1 MNIVKNGVWRSLFTD
16 EFYFINFDTEVI
28 TQLSLAGGS
37 LVSERSL
44 LLPAIYWDTTPS
56 LLKRN
61 MSENG
66 DGQGDRES
74 SSSSKKSASP
84 SKPPRPPPPSNCS
97 KLSQPSSI
105 QQHLDALQPLK
116 PDRVRWFVKEDKK
129 WVPFSGCDSLAI
141 EQCYRQILAL
151 ESRIEDS
158 CKPLNTSKMYE
169 MPTVKG
175 NLYEVDVVAR
185 ECTPIYWKGMCKLY
199 AWGRGLRLSGFR
211 KDSRKIAYLVEGL
224 PGVLGN
230 KGTLAKY
237 RREQGNISQF
247 LGTGNKISKNYST
260 KTFWESVGTW
270 EHSAILEGKK
280 GTRTPPGRP
289 SLFRTETE
297 VQKPYPVQQHIPVCE
312 LFEGVPPPRITS
324 LIN

>member
-1 MNIVKNGVWRSLFTD
+1 M
-16 EFYFINFDTEVI
+16 
-28 TQLSLAGGS
+28 
-37 LVSERSL
+37 VSERSL
-44 LLPAIYWDTTPS
+44 LLPAIYWDATPS

-66 DGQGDRES
+66 DGNGDRES

-97 KLSQPSSI
+97 KLLQSSSI

-175 NLYEVDVVAR
+175 SLYEVDVVAR
-185 ECTPIYWKGMCKLY
+185 ECTPIYWKGRCNM
-199 AWGRGLRLSGFR
+199 
-211 KDSRKIAYLVEGL
+211 
-224 PGVLGN
+224 
-230 KGTLAKY
+230 
-237 RREQGNISQF
+237 
-247 LGTGNKISKNYST
+247 
-260 KTFWESVGTW
+260 
-270 EHSAILEGKK
+270 LEAG
-280 GTRTPPGRP
+280 P
-289 SLFRTETE
+289 
-297 VQKPYPVQQHIPVCE
+297 
-312 LFEGVPPPRITS
+312 
-324 LIN
+324 